1 MKPQLLGLF
10 CCLLLVLAAYGQS
23 ENDRTAI
30 ERRLRALRE
39 QIRQEEARLS
49 ETVQTE
55 QATLQTLENLERQIA
70 IRRELVRSYRQRMEQ
85 LAQTIDSLQQAARL
99 LSQEIET
106 LKAQYRR
113 RALHAYKYGRMHDL
127 ALLLS
132 AESINQMLIRA
143 RYLGRFARQRRAKLE
158 AIQQATA
165 QLEVRRQELLAAR
178 QETAELLQEA
188 EAERQRLARLEQERR
203 RVIQALRTQRVSLEQ
218 SLAQKRQ
225 AAQELESRIQALL
238 AAERERQRAREAAD
252 PRAAVAFAELS
263 GSFEQN
269 RGRLPWPA
277 EGAIIEPFG
286 DIVNPVYGTRTPNP
300 GILIGTAPQAEVRAV
315 FDGRVIAV
323 DAMPEYGTYIL
334 IQHGEYQTFYSNL
347 SLVYVSIG
355 QEVRAGQVIGRAGT
369 DAEPKRA
376 GVFFSLFRG
385 GEVLNPTPWL
395 RPR

>member
-1 MKPQLLGLF
+1 MRRLLL
-10 CCLLLVLAAYGQS
+10 CLLLMMSAVAALAQQ
-23 ENDRTAI
+23 DRTEI
-30 ERRLRALRE
+30 ERRLQALRE
-39 QIRQEEARLS
+39 QIRQEEARLA
-49 ETVQTE
+49 ETAEAE
-55 QATLQTLENLERQIA
+55 QATLQTLESIERQIA
-70 IRRELVRSYRQRMEQ
+70 IRRELIRSYRERLEE
-85 LAQTIDSLQQAARL
+85 LARTIDSLQQAARA
-99 LSQEIET
+99 LSQEIEA

-113 RALHAYKYGRMHDL
+113 RALHAYKYGRMHEL

-132 AESINQMLIRA
+132 AQSINQMLIRA
-143 RYLGRFARQRRAKLE
+143 RYLSRFARQRQAKLD

-165 QLEVRRQELLAAR
+165 ALEARRQELLAAR
-178 QETAELLQEA
+178 QETEQLLQEA
-188 EAERQRLARLEQERR
+188 EAERQRLARLERERR
-203 RVIQALRTQRVSLEQ
+203 RVIEALRAQRVSLEQ

-225 AAQELESRIQALL
+225 AARELESRIQALL

-252 PRAAVAFAELS
+252 PSAAVAFAELT

-277 EGAIIEPFG
+277 EGAVVEPFG
-286 DIVNPVYGTRTPNP
+286 EVVNPVYGTRTPNP
-300 GILIGTAPQAEVRAV
+300 GILIATAPQAEVRAI
-315 FDGRVIAV
+315 FDGRVIAI

-347 SLVYVSIG
+347 SLVYVSVG

-385 GEVLNPTPWL
+385 GQVLNPMPWL

>member
-1 MKPQLLGLF
+1 MRRLLL
-10 CCLLLVLAAYGQS
+10 CLLLMMSAVAALAQQ
-23 ENDRTAI
+23 DRTEI
-30 ERRLRALRE
+30 ERRLQALRE
-39 QIRQEEARLS
+39 QIRQEEARLA
-49 ETVQTE
+49 ETAEAE
-55 QATLQTLENLERQIA
+55 QATLQTLESIERQIA
-70 IRRELVRSYRQRMEQ
+70 IRRELIRSYRERLEE
-85 LAQTIDSLQQAARL
+85 LARTIDSLQQAARA
-99 LSQEIET
+99 LSQEIEA

-113 RALHAYKYGRMHDL
+113 RALHAYKYGRMHEL

-132 AESINQMLIRA
+132 AQSINQMLIRA
-143 RYLGRFARQRRAKLE
+143 RYLSRFARQRQAKLD

-165 QLEVRRQELLAAR
+165 ALEARRQELLAAR
-178 QETAELLQEA
+178 QETEKLLQEA
-188 EAERQRLARLEQERR
+188 EAERQRLARLERERR
-203 RVIQALRTQRVSLEQ
+203 RVIEALRAQRVSLEQ

-225 AAQELESRIQALL
+225 AARELESRIQALL

-252 PRAAVAFAELS
+252 PSAAVAFAELT

-277 EGAIIEPFG
+277 EGAVVEPFG
-286 DIVNPVYGTRTPNP
+286 EVVNPVYGTRTPNP
-300 GILIGTAPQAEVRAV
+300 GILIATAPQAEVRAI
-315 FDGRVIAV
+315 FDGRVIAI

-385 GEVLNPTPWL
+385 GQVLNPMPWL

>member
-1 MKPQLLGLF
+1 MRRLLL
-10 CCLLLVLAAYGQS
+10 CLLLMMSAVAALAQQ
-23 ENDRTAI
+23 DRTEI
-30 ERRLRALRE
+30 ERRLQALRE
-39 QIRQEEARLS
+39 QIRQEEARLA
-49 ETVQTE
+49 ETAEAE
-55 QATLQTLENLERQIA
+55 QATLQTLESIERQIA
-70 IRRELVRSYRQRMEQ
+70 IRRELIRSYRERLEE
-85 LAQTIDSLQQAARL
+85 LARTIDSLQQAARA
-99 LSQEIET
+99 LSQEIEA

-113 RALHAYKYGRMHDL
+113 RALHAYKYGRMHEL

-132 AESINQMLIRA
+132 AQSINQMLIRA
-143 RYLGRFARQRRAKLE
+143 RYLSRFARQRQAKLD

-165 QLEVRRQELLAAR
+165 ALEARRQELLAAR
-178 QETAELLQEA
+178 QETEQLLQEA
-188 EAERQRLARLEQERR
+188 EAERQRLARLERERR
-203 RVIQALRTQRVSLEQ
+203 RVIEALRAQRVSLEQ

-225 AAQELESRIQALL
+225 AARELESRIQALL

-252 PRAAVAFAELS
+252 PSAAVAFAELT

-277 EGAIIEPFG
+277 EGAVVEPFG
-286 DIVNPVYGTRTPNP
+286 EVVNPVYGTRTPNP
-300 GILIGTAPQAEVRAV
+300 GILIATAPQAEVRAI
-315 FDGRVIAV
+315 FDGRVIAI

-385 GEVLNPTPWL
+385 GQVLNPMPWL

>member
-1 MKPQLLGLF
+1 MRRLLL
-10 CCLLLVLAAYGQS
+10 CLLLMMSAGTALAQQ
-23 ENDRTAI
+23 DRTEI
-30 ERRLRALRE
+30 ERRLQALRE
-39 QIRQEEARLS
+39 QIRQEEARLA
-49 ETVQTE
+49 ETAEAE
-55 QATLQTLENLERQIA
+55 QATLQTLESIERQIA
-70 IRRELVRSYRQRMEQ
+70 IRRELIRSYRERLEE
-85 LAQTIDSLQQAARL
+85 LARTIDSLQQAARA
-99 LSQEIET
+99 LSQEIEA

-113 RALHAYKYGRMHDL
+113 RALHAYKYGRMHEL

-132 AESINQMLIRA
+132 AQSINQMLIRA
-143 RYLGRFARQRRAKLE
+143 RYLSRFARQRQAKLD

-165 QLEVRRQELLAAR
+165 ALEARRQELLAAR
-178 QETAELLQEA
+178 QETEQLLQEA
-188 EAERQRLARLEQERR
+188 EAERQRLARLERERR
-203 RVIQALRTQRVSLEQ
+203 RVIEALRAQRVSLEQ

-225 AAQELESRIQALL
+225 AARELESRIQALL

-252 PRAAVAFAELS
+252 PSAAVAFAELT

-277 EGAIIEPFG
+277 EGAVVEPFG
-286 DIVNPVYGTRTPNP
+286 EVVNPVYGTRTPNP
-300 GILIGTAPQAEVRAV
+300 GILIATAPQAEVRAI
-315 FDGRVIAV
+315 FDGRVIAI

-347 SLVYVSIG
+347 SLVYVSVG

-385 GEVLNPTPWL
+385 GQVLNPMPWL

>member
-1 MKPQLLGLF
+1 MRRLLL
-10 CCLLLVLAAYGQS
+10 CLLLMTSAGTALAQQ
-23 ENDRTAI
+23 DRTEI
-30 ERRLRALRE
+30 ERRLQALRE
-39 QIRQEEARLS
+39 QIRQEEARLA
-49 ETVQTE
+49 ETAEAE
-55 QATLQTLENLERQIA
+55 QATLQTLESIERQIA
-70 IRRELVRSYRQRMEQ
+70 IRRELIRSYRERLEE
-85 LAQTIDSLQQAARL
+85 LARTIDSLQQAARV
-99 LSQEIET
+99 LSQEIEA

-113 RALHAYKYGRMHDL
+113 RALHAYKYGRMHEL

-132 AESINQMLIRA
+132 AQSINQMLIRA
-143 RYLGRFARQRRAKLE
+143 RYLSRFARQRQAKLE

-165 QLEVRRQELLAAR
+165 ALEARRQELLAAR
-178 QETAELLQEA
+178 QETEKLLQEA
-188 EAERQRLARLEQERR
+188 EAERQRLARLERERR
-203 RVIQALRTQRVSLEQ
+203 RVIEALRAQRVSLEQ

-225 AAQELESRIQALL
+225 AARELESRIQALL

-252 PRAAVAFAELS
+252 PSAAVAFAELT

-277 EGAIIEPFG
+277 EGAVVEPFG
-286 DIVNPVYGTRTPNP
+286 EVVNPVYGTRTPNP
-300 GILIGTAPQAEVRAV
+300 GILIATAPQAEVRAV
-315 FDGRVIAV
+315 FDGRVIAI

-385 GEVLNPTPWL
+385 GQVLNPMPWL

>member
-1 MKPQLLGLF
+1 MRRLLL
-10 CCLLLVLAAYGQS
+10 CLLLMMSAGTALAQQ
-23 ENDRTAI
+23 DRTEI
-30 ERRLRALRE
+30 ERRLQALRE
-39 QIRQEEARLS
+39 QIRQEEARLA
-49 ETVQTE
+49 ETAEAE
-55 QATLQTLENLERQIA
+55 QATLQTLESIERQIA
-70 IRRELVRSYRQRMEQ
+70 IRRELIRSYRERLEE
-85 LAQTIDSLQQAARL
+85 LARTIDSLQQAARA
-99 LSQEIET
+99 LSQEIEA

-113 RALHAYKYGRMHDL
+113 RALHAYKYGRMHEL

-132 AESINQMLIRA
+132 AQSINQMLIRA
-143 RYLGRFARQRRAKLE
+143 RYLSRFARQRQAKLD
-158 AIQQATA
+158 AIQQATTA
-165 QLEVRRQELLAAR
+165 LEARRQELLAAR
-178 QETAELLQEA
+178 QETEQLLQEA
-188 EAERQRLARLEQERR
+188 EAERQRLARLERERR
-203 RVIQALRTQRVSLEQ
+203 RVIEALRAQRVSLEQ

-225 AAQELESRIQALL
+225 AARELESRIQALL

-252 PRAAVAFAELS
+252 PSAAVAFAELT

-277 EGAIIEPFG
+277 EGAVVEPFG
-286 DIVNPVYGTRTPNP
+286 EVVNPVYGTRTPNP
-300 GILIGTAPQAEVRAV
+300 GILIATAPQAEVRAI
-315 FDGRVIAV
+315 FDGRVIAI

-385 GEVLNPTPWL
+385 GQVLNPMPWL

>member
-1 MKPQLLGLF
+1 MRRLLL
-10 CCLLLVLAAYGQS
+10 CLLLMTSAGTALAQQ
-23 ENDRTAI
+23 DRTEI
-30 ERRLRALRE
+30 ERRLQALRE
-39 QIRQEEARLS
+39 QIRQEEARLA
-49 ETVQTE
+49 ETAEAE
-55 QATLQTLENLERQIA
+55 QATLQTLESIERQIA
-70 IRRELVRSYRQRMEQ
+70 IRRELIRSYRERLEE
-85 LAQTIDSLQQAARL
+85 LARTIDSLQQAARV
-99 LSQEIET
+99 LSQEIEA

-113 RALHAYKYGRMHDL
+113 RALHAYKYGRMHEL

-132 AESINQMLIRA
+132 AQSINQMLIRA
-143 RYLGRFARQRRAKLE
+143 RYLSRFARQRQAKLE

-165 QLEVRRQELLAAR
+165 ALEARRQELLAAR
-178 QETAELLQEA
+178 QETEKLLQEA
-188 EAERQRLARLEQERR
+188 EAERQRLARLERERR
-203 RVIQALRTQRVSLEQ
+203 RVIEALRAQRVSLEQ

-225 AAQELESRIQALL
+225 AARELESRIQALL

-252 PRAAVAFAELS
+252 PSAAVAFAELT

-277 EGAIIEPFG
+277 EGAVVEPFG
-286 DIVNPVYGTRTPNP
+286 EVVNPVYGTRTPNP
-300 GILIGTAPQAEVRAV
+300 GILIATAPQAEVRAI
-315 FDGRVIAV
+315 FDGRVIAI

-385 GEVLNPTPWL
+385 GQVLNPMPWL

>member
-277 EGAIIEPFG
+277 EGAVIEPFG

>member
-1 MKPQLLGLF
+1 MRRLLL
-10 CCLLLVLAAYGQS
+10 CLLLMTSAGTALAQQ
-23 ENDRTAI
+23 DRTEI
-30 ERRLRALRE
+30 ERRLQALRE
-39 QIRQEEARLS
+39 QIRQEEARLA
-49 ETVQTE
+49 ETAEAE
-55 QATLQTLENLERQIA
+55 QATLQTLESIERQIA
-70 IRRELVRSYRQRMEQ
+70 IRRELIRSYRERLEE
-85 LAQTIDSLQQAARL
+85 LARTIDSLQQAARV
-99 LSQEIET
+99 LSQEIEA

-113 RALHAYKYGRMHDL
+113 RALHAYKYGRMHEL

-132 AESINQMLIRA
+132 AQSINQMLIRA
-143 RYLGRFARQRRAKLE
+143 RYLSRFARQRQAKLE

-165 QLEVRRQELLAAR
+165 ALEARRQELLAAR
-178 QETAELLQEA
+178 QETEKLLQEA
-188 EAERQRLARLEQERR
+188 EAERQRLARLERERR
-203 RVIQALRTQRVSLEQ
+203 RVIEALRAQRVSLEQ

-225 AAQELESRIQALL
+225 AARELESRIQALL

-252 PRAAVAFAELS
+252 PSAAVAFAELT

-277 EGAIIEPFG
+277 EGAVVEPFG
-286 DIVNPVYGTRTPNP
+286 EVVNPVYGTRTPNP
-300 GILIGTAPQAEVRAV
+300 GILIATTPQAEVRAV
-315 FDGRVIAV
+315 FDGRVIAI

-385 GEVLNPTPWL
+385 GQVLNPMPWL

>member
-1 MKPQLLGLF
+1 MRRLLL
-10 CCLLLVLAAYGQS
+10 CLLLMMSAGTALAQQ
-23 ENDRTAI
+23 DRTEI
-30 ERRLRALRE
+30 ERRLQALRE
-39 QIRQEEARLS
+39 QIRQEEARLA
-49 ETVQTE
+49 ETAEAE
-55 QATLQTLENLERQIA
+55 QATLQTLESIERQIA
-70 IRRELVRSYRQRMEQ
+70 IRRELIRSYRERLEE
-85 LAQTIDSLQQAARL
+85 LARTIDSLQQAARA
-99 LSQEIET
+99 LSQEIEK

-113 RALHAYKYGRMHDL
+113 RALHAYKYGRMHEL

-132 AESINQMLIRA
+132 AQSINQMLIRA
-143 RYLGRFARQRRAKLE
+143 RYLSRFARQRQAKLE

-165 QLEVRRQELLAAR
+165 ALEARRQELLAAR
-178 QETAELLQEA
+178 QETEQLLQEA
-188 EAERQRLARLEQERR
+188 EAERQRLARLERERR
-203 RVIQALRTQRVSLEQ
+203 RVIEALRAQRVSLEQ

-225 AAQELESRIQALL
+225 AARELESRIQALL

-252 PRAAVAFAELS
+252 PSAAVAFAELT

-277 EGAIIEPFG
+277 EGAVVEPFG
-286 DIVNPVYGTRTPNP
+286 EVVNPVYGTRTPNP
-300 GILIGTAPQAEVRAV
+300 GILIATAPQAEVRAV
-315 FDGRVIAV
+315 FDGRVIAI

-385 GEVLNPTPWL
+385 GQVLNPMPWL

>member
-1 MKPQLLGLF
+1 MKRQLLLF
-10 CCLLLVLAAYGQS
+10 CWLLLLAWAAYGQS

-30 ERRLRALRE
+30 ERRLRTLRE
-39 QIRQEEARLS
+39 QIRQEEARLA

-70 IRRELVRSYRQRMEQ
+70 IRRELVRSYRQRLEQ

-106 LKAQYRR
+106 LKAQYRQ

-132 AESINQMLIRA
+132 AQSINQMLIRA

-165 QLEVRRQELLAAR
+165 QLEARRQELLAAR
-178 QETAELLQEA
+178 QETEQLLQEA

-203 RVIQALRTQRVSLEQ
+203 RVIQALRAQRVSLEQ

-238 AAERERQRAREAAD
+238 AAERERQRAREAVD

-277 EGAIIEPFG
+277 EGAVVEPFG

-300 GILIGTAPQAEVRAV
+300 GILIATAPQAEVRAV

-369 DAEPKRA
+369 DTEPKRA

>member
-1 MKPQLLGLF
+1 MKPQLLSLF
-10 CCLLLVLAAYGQS
+10 GCLLLVLAAYGQS

-106 LKAQYRR
+106 LKAQYRQ

-277 EGAIIEPFG
+277 EGAVIEPFG

>member
-1 MKPQLLGLF
+1 MRRLLL
-10 CCLLLVLAAYGQS
+10 CLLLMMSAGTALAQQ
-23 ENDRTAI
+23 DRTEI
-30 ERRLRALRE
+30 ERRLQALRE
-39 QIRQEEARLS
+39 QIRQEEARLA
-49 ETVQTE
+49 ETAEAE
-55 QATLQTLENLERQIA
+55 QATLQTLESIERQIA
-70 IRRELVRSYRQRMEQ
+70 IRRELIRSYRERLEE
-85 LAQTIDSLQQAARL
+85 LARTIDSLQQAARA
-99 LSQEIET
+99 LSQEIEA

-113 RALHAYKYGRMHDL
+113 RALHAYKYGRMHEL

-132 AESINQMLIRA
+132 AQSINQMLIRA
-143 RYLGRFARQRRAKLE
+143 RYLSRFARQRQAKLD

-165 QLEVRRQELLAAR
+165 ALEARRQELLAAR
-178 QETAELLQEA
+178 QETEQLLQEA
-188 EAERQRLARLEQERR
+188 EAERQRLARLERERR
-203 RVIQALRTQRVSLEQ
+203 RVIEALRAQRVSLEQ

-225 AAQELESRIQALL
+225 AARELESRIQALL

-252 PRAAVAFAELS
+252 PSAAVAFAELT

-277 EGAIIEPFG
+277 EGAVVEPFG
-286 DIVNPVYGTRTPNP
+286 EVVNPVYGTRTPNP
-300 GILIGTAPQAEVRAV
+300 GILIATAPQAEVRAI
-315 FDGRVIAV
+315 FDGRVIAI

-385 GEVLNPTPWL
+385 GQVLNPMPWL

>member
-178 QETAELLQEA
+178 QETEQLLQEA

-277 EGAIIEPFG
+277 EGAVIEPFG

>member
-1 MKPQLLGLF
+1 MRRLLL
-10 CCLLLVLAAYGQS
+10 CLLLMVSAGTALAQQ
-23 ENDRTAI
+23 DRTAI
-30 ERRLRALRE
+30 ERRLQALRE
-39 QIRQEEARLS
+39 QIRQEEARLA
-49 ETVQTE
+49 ETAEAE
-55 QATLQTLENLERQIA
+55 QATLQTLESIERQIA
-70 IRRELVRSYRQRMEQ
+70 IRRELIRSYRERLEQ
-85 LAQTIDSLQQAARL
+85 LARTIDSLQQAARV
-99 LSQEIET
+99 LSQEIEA

-113 RALHAYKYGRMHDL
+113 RALHAYKYGRMHEL

-132 AESINQMLIRA
+132 AQSINQMLIRA
-143 RYLGRFARQRRAKLE
+143 RYLSRFARQRQAKLD

-165 QLEVRRQELLAAR
+165 VLEARRQELLAAR
-178 QETAELLQEA
+178 QETEQLLQEA
-188 EAERQRLARLEQERR
+188 EAERQRLARLERERR
-203 RVIQALRTQRVSLEQ
+203 RVIEALRAQRVSLEQ

-225 AAQELESRIQALL
+225 AARELESRIQALL

-252 PRAAVAFAELS
+252 PSAAVAFAELT

-277 EGAIIEPFG
+277 VGAVVEPFG
-286 DIVNPVYGTRTPNP
+286 EVVNPVYGTRTPNP
-300 GILIGTAPQAEVRAV
+300 GILIATAPQAEVRAV
-315 FDGRVIAV
+315 FDGRVIAI

-355 QEVRAGQVIGRAGT
+355 QEVRAGQIIGRAGT

-385 GEVLNPTPWL
+385 GQVLNPMPWL

>member
-1 MKPQLLGLF
+1 MRRLLL
-10 CCLLLVLAAYGQS
+10 CLLLMMSAVAALAQQ
-23 ENDRTAI
+23 DRTEI
-30 ERRLRALRE
+30 ERRLQALRE
-39 QIRQEEARLS
+39 QIRQEEARLA
-49 ETVQTE
+49 ETAEAE
-55 QATLQTLENLERQIA
+55 QATLQTLESIERQIA
-70 IRRELVRSYRQRMEQ
+70 IRRELIRSYRERLEE
-85 LAQTIDSLQQAARL
+85 LARTIDSLQQAARV
-99 LSQEIET
+99 LSQEIEA

-113 RALHAYKYGRMHDL
+113 RALHAYKYGRMHEL

-132 AESINQMLIRA
+132 AQSINQMLIRA
-143 RYLGRFARQRRAKLE
+143 RYLSRFARQRQAKLE

-165 QLEVRRQELLAAR
+165 ALEARRQELLAAR
-178 QETAELLQEA
+178 QETEKLLQEA
-188 EAERQRLARLEQERR
+188 EAERQRLARLERERR
-203 RVIQALRTQRVSLEQ
+203 RVIEALRAQRVSLEQ

-225 AAQELESRIQALL
+225 AARELESRIQALL

-252 PRAAVAFAELS
+252 PSAAVAFAELT

-277 EGAIIEPFG
+277 EGAVVEPFG
-286 DIVNPVYGTRTPNP
+286 EVVNPVYGTRTPNP
-300 GILIGTAPQAEVRAV
+300 GILIATAPQAEVRAI
-315 FDGRVIAV
+315 FDGRVIAI

-385 GEVLNPTPWL
+385 GQVLNPMPWL

>member
-143 RYLGRFARQRRAKLE
+143 RYLSRFARQRRAKLE

-178 QETAELLQEA
+178 QETEQLLQEA

-277 EGAIIEPFG
+277 EGAVIEPFG

-300 GILIGTAPQAEVRAV
+300 GILIGTTPQAEVRAV